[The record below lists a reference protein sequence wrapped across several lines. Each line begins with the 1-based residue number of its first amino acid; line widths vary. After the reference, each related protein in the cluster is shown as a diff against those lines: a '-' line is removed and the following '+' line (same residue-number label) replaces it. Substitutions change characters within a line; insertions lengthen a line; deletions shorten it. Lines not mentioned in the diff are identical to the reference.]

1 MGVLPPQPRG
11 LLGQINGN
19 GENDNGG
26 KVAAPILWF
35 TPTVCGDNLPP
46 FSLSALFGRATPTY
60 VGKTQNTGQA
70 DWSSY
75 RATPTYVGK
84 TWVTCQLN
92 R

>member
-1 MGVLPPQPRG
+1 
-11 LLGQINGN
+11 
-19 GENDNGG
+19 
-26 KVAAPILWF
+26 
-35 TPTVCGDNLPP
+35 VCGDNLPP